1 MNSNHLLSLWRKK
14 KKKRVCQVIVTWQ
27 TSAAGKRG
35 SDLCHISRLTVRPRR
50 SVIKVRDVIVGI
62 TAVTL
67 GGVIGDAQVVKT
79 RKKDQDSNNQDRDG
93 AITVL

>member
-1 MNSNHLLSLWRKK
+1 MKIKK
-14 KKKRVCQVIVTWQ
+14 QKQKNKNKNQICQVIVTWQ
-27 TSAAGKRG
+27 TSATGKRG
-35 SDLCHISRLTVRPRR
+35 SDLCHISRLTIRPRR

-67 GGVIGDAQVVKT
+67 GGVIGDAQVVKP